1 MCTYITAAFMN
12 SNLEKRSLK
21 SRVYP
26 EPQRFSLHPYSPP
39 VPHPHDCLSATRFNS
54 LLVLYKLRN
63 GGLGYFLF
71 VCFFFCN
78 ESERCKISVHTLKS
92 YEQRHFLLLFPLVW
106 LNICLYVFGKKCSW
120 ATVQYCFVLFS
131 IMYSMGCSRSQA
143 PMRLFLCK
151 VLGRL

>member
-21 SRVYP
+21 SRLYP
-26 EPQRFSLHPYSPP
+26 EPQRFSLYPYPP
-39 VPHPHDCLSATRFNS
+39 PIPHPHDCLSATRFNS

-63 GGLGYFLF
+63 DGLGYCFCLF

-92 YEQRHFLLLFPLVW
+92 YEQRHFLPLFPLVW
-106 LNICLYVFGKKCSW
+106 LNICLYVFGKKKVLLSYC
-120 ATVQYCFVLFS
+120 TVLFCFVFYNVQYGV
-131 IMYSMGCSRSQA
+131 
-143 PMRLFLCK
+143 
-151 VLGRL
+151 